1 MGSAIQSAAR
11 AEVTQREI
19 QARSEAVQSSQSS
32 IKRLIVESEHQ
43 TATVQQLVERY
54 NLLMSQQLFAAVN
67 NEIAPQITAIDRGTE
82 IDIATNIESSIA
94 ANEELI
100 WDVISMKN
108 RAFVDPL
115 YLNEVAA
122 VSFVHEPPI
131 RYPPAD
137 VWQALSA
144 RRLTSFA
151 SIL

>member
-1 MGSAIQSAAR
+1 VGSAIQSAAR

-67 NEIAPQITAIDRGTE
+67 NEIAPQITAIG
-82 IDIATNIESSIA
+82 
-94 ANEELI
+94 
-100 WDVISMKN
+100 
-108 RAFVDPL
+108 
-115 YLNEVAA
+115 
-122 VSFVHEPPI
+122 
-131 RYPPAD
+131 
-137 VWQALSA
+137 A